1 MKNYILRYG
10 LIGGSLSIGLGL
22 FNWFFI
28 AQTFGYN
35 ASQFAG
41 YLSII
46 LGLSCIPLGIKYF
59 RDNLNDRAVSF
70 NEGFKIGIGITLV
83 TSIIMFSYSML
94 FFVLAG
100 DEFDKWRKKG
110 LTASE
115 LEQAELQMAGMPDF
129 ILSPWFQGLVT
140 FLIIFF
146 IGLIIN
152 LVSSLVLKSSTR
164 FVTTTNKR

>member
-1 MKNYILRYG
+1 MKNYIIRYG

-59 RDNLNDRAVSF
+59 RDNLNDGAVSF

-83 TSIIMFSYSML
+83 TSIIMFFYSML

-100 DEFDKWRKKG
+100 DDFDKWREKG
-110 LTASE
+110 LTESE
-115 LEQAELQMAGMPDF
+115 LKQTELQMAEMPDF
-129 ILSPWFQGLVT
+129 ILSPWFQGLIT
-140 FLIIFF
+140 FLIIFL
-146 IGLIIN
+146 IGLIIS
-152 LVSSLVLKSSTR
+152 LVSSLALKSSNRSLTA
-164 FVTTTNKR
+164 TNQG